1 MFWNT
6 IKYIRQME
14 KVFDQGVLNY
24 LIYYKKIF
32 NDSLIIKDNHDF
44 LMTIGSTPRNKIIL
58 DKEYNILN
66 FNGKIASV
74 VHQYDRKKDIAK
86 NLNTKFNDINFN
98 HSSFIKVNK
107 NEINTFNQFLRQKW
121 SNYQNNNFY
130 FLPMFVVVVLLV
142 LKINTVKIQKKVK

>member
-1 MFWNT
+1 
-6 IKYIRQME
+6 ME

-58 DKEYNILN
+58 DKENNILN
-66 FNGKIASV
+66 FNGKIAAV
-74 VHQYDRKKDIAK
+74 VHQYDRKNDITK
-86 NLNTKFNDINFN
+86 NLNIKYNDINFN
-98 HSSFIKVNK
+98 YSSFIKVNK
-107 NEINTFNQFLRQKW
+107 NEINTFNQFLRKKW

-142 LKINTVKIQKKVK
+142 LKINIVKIPKKVK